1 MLKETITR
9 ILGFTKTL
17 QGYDFNEAVTKH
29 FVVLPILRDLGWNC
43 DNLENLE
50 VFPDKSTESGPVD
63 YALQHDGKARVFIV
77 VKRWPTEPAPDELYD
92 EIAPYVS
99 QEEVDFVVL
108 TNGKT
113 WDCYL
118 PNLPDVPWETR
129 RFCSIDLD
137 NGDEAASDFQKY
149 LSKPYVVNGSAKKAA
164 EAIVKEITPEKPDS
178 REQLLRKVREIIR
191 EIEDKASGGDYI
203 FRGEPECYPKV
214 SSTLYRQYEEILTD
228 RFNVENLQNEM
239 RIAAKEH
246 LPGTTSDFETPVRRL
261 GAAIGI
267 PSEPDYGFETLTE
280 LQHYGGK
287 TNLIDFTTDSRVAL
301 FFACDGSPS
310 KNGRVICLK
319 KGDIKELVE
328 NPREP
333 INPLNRVIA
342 QKSIFVRPRRG
353 FVEFDQD
360 KDVVVIPVVL
370 KKPMLDYLQKY
381 HNISAKTVYNDLH
394 GFIRIQDIHHQA
406 YEALYRGL
414 SAEDKG
420 ELDKAI
426 QNYDKAIELKP
437 DFFGAYNNRGVT
449 YREKHDF
456 DKAIQ
461 NYDKAIEI
469 KPDYADAYNNRG
481 VAYVEKHDFDKAI
494 QNYDKAVEINPR
506 LAEAYN
512 NRGNAYVKK
521 RDFDT
526 AIQDLTT
533 TIEIK
538 PDYAEAYCNR
548 GIAYGEKRDFDKAIQ
563 DYDKAIEIKPDYA
576 EAYNNR
582 GVAYVEKGDFDTA
595 IQDLTTAIEIKPD
608 YAEAYNNRGIAYG
621 EKRDFDTAIQ
631 DLTTTIEIKPD
642 YAEAYNN
649 RGNAYVGK
657 RDFDTA
663 IQDYGKAIEI
673 KPDYADAYY
682 NRGITYGEKRD
693 FDTAIQDFTTT
704 IEIKPDYAEAY
715 NNRGIAY
722 LEKRDFDTAIKD
734 FTTTI
739 EIEPDSADAYCNR
752 GEARMHLGKWD
763 KAKADLTVAK
773 AMGLDIIASFQN
785 DYENVADFE
794 QKNGVQVPPDIAEML
809 TRR

>member
-9 ILGFTKTL
+9 ILGFPETL
-17 QGYDFNEAVTKH
+17 QGYDFNEAATKH

-63 YALQHDGKARVFIV
+63 YALQHDGKSRVFIV
-77 VKRWPTEPAPDELYD
+77 VKRWPTESAHDELYD

-99 QEEVDFVVL
+99 QEESDFVVL

-113 WDCYL
+113 WDFYL

-137 NGDEAASDFQKY
+137 NGNEAVSDFQKY
-149 LSKPYVVNGSAKKAA
+149 LSKPCVVNGSAKKEA
-164 EAIVKEITPEKPDS
+164 EAIVKEITWEKPDS
-178 REQLLRKVREIIR
+178 QELLRRVRKIIR
-191 EIEDKASGGDYI
+191 KIEDKSAGGDYI

-239 RIAAKEH
+239 RIAATEH

-261 GAAIGI
+261 DAAIGI
-267 PSEPDYGFETLTE
+267 PSEPNHVFETLTE

-310 KNGRVICLK
+310 KNGRVICRK

-342 QKSIFVRPRRG
+342 QKSIFVRPRQG
-353 FVEFDQD
+353 FVKFDQG
-360 KDVVVIPVVL
+360 KDVVVIQVDL
-370 KKPMLDYLQKY
+370 KKPMLEYLQKY

-394 GFIRIQDIHHQA
+394 GFIRIQDIHHKA

-437 DFFGAYNNRGVT
+437 DFFIIYN
-449 YREKHDF
+449 
-456 DKAIQ
+456 
-461 NYDKAIEI
+461 
-469 KPDYADAYNNRG
+469 
-481 VAYVEKHDFDKAI
+481 
-494 QNYDKAVEINPR
+494 
-506 LAEAYN
+506 
-512 NRGNAYVKK
+512 
-521 RDFDT
+521 
-526 AIQDLTT
+526 
-533 TIEIK
+533 
-538 PDYAEAYCNR
+538 NR
-548 GIAYGEKRDFDKAIQ
+548 GIAYSKKGDFDKAIQ
-563 DYDKAIEIKPDYA
+563 D
-576 EAYNNR
+576 
-582 GVAYVEKGDFDTA
+582 F
-595 IQDLTTAIEIKPD
+595 TTA
-608 YAEAYNNRGIAYG
+608 
-621 EKRDFDTAIQ
+621 
-631 DLTTTIEIKPD
+631 IEIKPD

-657 RDFDTA
+657 RDFDKAIQNYDKAIQNYDKAVEIKPRLAEAYSNRGVAYHEKHDSDKA
-663 IQDYGKAIEI
+663 IQDFTTAIEI
-673 KPDYADAYY
+673 KPDYAEAYN
-682 NRGITYGEKRD
+682 NRGFAYSEKRD
-693 FDTAIQDFTTT
+693 FDKAIQNYGKA

-715 NNRGIAY
+715 NNRGIVY
-722 LEKRDFDTAIKD
+722 RRKGDFDKAIQNYDKAIELKPDYAEAYNNRGFAYRRKGDFDKAIQDFTTTVEINHRLAEAYHGRGIAYFEKSDFDKAIKD

-739 EIEPDSADAYCNR
+739 ELEPDSADTYFIR
-752 GEARMHLGKWD
+752 GIAGMHLSQWE
-763 KAKADLTVAK
+763 KAKADLMVARDK
-773 AMGLDIIASFQN
+773 GLDIVVRFHNAWESVRN
-785 DYENVADFE
+785 FE
-794 QKNGVQVPPDIAEML
+794 KENGVQVPPDIAEML

>member
-9 ILGFTKTL
+9 ILGFPETL
-17 QGYDFNEAVTKH
+17 QGNDFNEAATKH

-113 WDCYL
+113 WLFYL
-118 PNLPDVPWETR
+118 PELLDVSWKTG

-149 LSKPYVVNGSAKKAA
+149 LSKPDVVNGSAREAAEA
-164 EAIVKEITPEKPDS
+164 EAIVKEITWEKPDS
-178 REQLLRKVREIIR
+178 QEQLRRKVREIIR

-214 SSTLYRQYEEILTD
+214 SSTLYRQYEEILPD
-228 RFNVENLQNEM
+228 RFNVEGVQNEM
-239 RIAAKEH
+239 LIAAKEH

-310 KNGRVICLK
+310 KNGRVIFQK

-342 QKSIFVRPRRG
+342 QKSIFVRPLRG

-370 KKPMLDYLQKY
+370 KKPMLEYLQKY

-394 GFIRIQDIHHQA
+394 GFIRIQDIHHKA

-414 SAEDKG
+414 SAADKG
-420 ELDKAI
+420 DFDKAI

-437 DFFGAYNNRGVT
+437 DFFGAYNNRGVA
-449 YREKHDF
+449 YVAKRDF

-461 NYDKAIEI
+461 NYDKAIE
-469 KPDYADAYNNRG
+469 
-481 VAYVEKHDFDKAI
+481 
-494 QNYDKAVEINPR
+494 
-506 LAEAYN
+506 L
-512 NRGNAYVKK
+512 
-521 RDFDT
+521 
-526 AIQDLTT
+526 
-533 TIEIK
+533 
-538 PDYAEAYCNR
+538 
-548 GIAYGEKRDFDKAIQ
+548 
-563 DYDKAIEIKPDYA
+563 
-576 EAYNNR
+576 
-582 GVAYVEKGDFDTA
+582 
-595 IQDLTTAIEIKPD
+595 
-608 YAEAYNNRGIAYG
+608 
-621 EKRDFDTAIQ
+621 
-631 DLTTTIEIKPD
+631 
-642 YAEAYNN
+642 
-649 RGNAYVGK
+649 
-657 RDFDTA
+657 
-663 IQDYGKAIEI
+663 

-682 NRGITYGEKRD
+682 NRGIAYVAKRD
-693 FDTAIQDFTTT
+693 FDKAIQNYDKAIELKPDYAKAYNNRGVAYGKKRDFDKAIQNYDKAIELKPDYAKAYNNRGLAYGKKRDFDKAIQDFTTT
-704 IEIKPDYAEAY
+704 IELKPDFAVAY
-715 NNRGIAY
+715 YG
-722 LEKRDFDTAIKD
+722 
-734 FTTTI
+734 
-739 EIEPDSADAYCNR
+739 R
-752 GEARMHLGKWD
+752 GEAWMHMSEWN

-773 AMGLDIIASFQN
+773 TRRLDIINAFQN

-794 QKNGVQVPPDIAEML
+794 QKNGVQVPPDIKEML
-809 TRR
+809 TPA

>member
-9 ILGFTKTL
+9 ILGFPETL
-17 QGYDFNEAVTKH
+17 QGNDFNEAATKH

-77 VKRWPTEPAPDELYD
+77 VKRWPTERAPDELYD

-113 WDCYL
+113 WDFYL

-137 NGDEAASDFQKY
+137 NRDEAVSDFQKY

-164 EAIVKEITPEKPDS
+164 EAIVKEITWEKPDS
-178 REQLLRKVREIIR
+178 QELLRRVRKIIR
-191 EIEDKASGGDYI
+191 KIEDKSAGGDYI

-267 PSEPDYGFETLTE
+267 PSEPNHVFETLTE

-310 KNGRVICLK
+310 KNGRVIFRK

-360 KDVVVIPVVL
+360 KDVVMIPVVL
-370 KKPMLDYLQKY
+370 KKPMLEYLQKY

-394 GFIRIQDIHHQA
+394 GFIRIQDIHHKA

-414 SAEDKG
+414 SAADKG
-420 ELDKAI
+420 
-426 QNYDKAIELKP
+426 
-437 DFFGAYNNRGVT
+437 
-449 YREKHDF
+449 DF

-469 KPDYADAYNNRG
+469 KPDFFGAYNS
-481 VAYVEKHDFDKAI
+481 
-494 QNYDKAVEINPR
+494 
-506 LAEAYN
+506 
-512 NRGNAYVKK
+512 
-521 RDFDT
+521 
-526 AIQDLTT
+526 
-533 TIEIK
+533 
-538 PDYAEAYCNR
+538 R
-548 GIAYGEKRDFDKAIQ
+548 GIAYGEKDDFDTAIQ
-563 DYDKAIEIKPDYA
+563 NYDKAIEIKPDYA

-582 GVAYVEKGDFDTA
+582 GVAYGEKDDFDTA
-595 IQDLTTAIEIKPD
+595 IQNYDKAIEIKPRLAGAYYGRGIAYFEKRDFDKAIQNYDKAIEIKPD
-608 YAEAYNNRGIAYG
+608 YAEAYSNRGVAHV
-621 EKRDFDTAIQ
+621 EKRDFDKAIQ
-631 DLTTTIEIKPD
+631 NYDKAIEIKPRL
-642 YAEAYNN
+642 AEAYNN
-649 RGNAYVGK
+649 RGVAYVKK
-657 RDFDTA
+657 RDFDKA
-663 IQDYGKAIEI
+663 IQNYDKAIEI
-673 KPDYADAYY
+673 K
-682 NRGITYGEKRD
+682 
-693 FDTAIQDFTTT
+693 
-704 IEIKPDYAEAY
+704 
-715 NNRGIAY
+715 
-722 LEKRDFDTAIKD
+722 
-734 FTTTI
+734 
-739 EIEPDSADAYCNR
+739 PDSADAYCNR
-752 GEARMHLGKWD
+752 GEAWMHMSEWD

-773 AMGLDIIASFQN
+773 AVGLDIIDSFQN
-785 DYENVADFE
+785 DYENVEDFE
-794 QKNGVQVPPDIAEML
+794 QKNGVQVPPDIKEML
-809 TRR
+809 TPA

>member
-9 ILGFTKTL
+9 ILGFTETL
-17 QGYDFNEAVTKH
+17 QRNDSNEAATKH

-63 YALQHDGKARVFIV
+63 YALQHDGKSRVFIV

-113 WDCYL
+113 WDFYL

-149 LSKPYVVNGSAKKAA
+149 LSKPYVVNGSAREEA
-164 EAIVKEITPEKPDS
+164 EAIVKKSTREKPDS
-178 REQLLRKVREIIR
+178 QELLRRVRKIIR
-191 EIEDKASGGDYI
+191 KIEDKSAGGDYI

-214 SSTLYRQYEEILTD
+214 SSTLYRQYEEFLI
-228 RFNVENLQNEM
+228 NVEEVQNEM
-239 RIAAKEH
+239 LIAATEH

-261 GAAIGI
+261 DAAIGI
-267 PSEPDYGFETLTE
+267 PSEPNHDFETLTE

-342 QKSIFVRPRRG
+342 QKSIFVRPHQG
-353 FVEFDQD
+353 FVKFDRD
-360 KDVVVIPVVL
+360 KDVVVIRVDL

-394 GFIRIQDIHHQA
+394 GFIRIQDIHHKA

-414 SAEDKG
+414 SAADKG
-420 ELDKAI
+420 DL
-426 QNYDKAIELKP
+426 
-437 DFFGAYNNRGVT
+437 
-449 YREKHDF
+449 

-469 KPDYADAYNNRG
+469 KPDFFIIYNNRGIAYSKKGDFDTAIQDFTTAIEINPDYAEAYNNRG
-481 VAYVEKHDFDKAI
+481 NAYSEKRDFDKAI
-494 QNYDKAVEINPR
+494 QNYDKAVEIKPR
-506 LAEAYN
+506 LAEAYS
-512 NRGNAYVKK
+512 NRGVAYHEKH
-521 RDFDT
+521 DFDT
-526 AIQDLTT
+526 AIQDFTT
-533 TIEIK
+533 
-538 PDYAEAYCNR
+538 
-548 GIAYGEKRDFDKAIQ
+548 
-563 DYDKAIEIKPDYA
+563 AIEINPDYA

-582 GVAYVEKGDFDTA
+582 GFAYSERDFDKA
-595 IQDLTTAIEIKPD
+595 IQNYDKAIEINPD
-608 YAEAYNNRGIAYG
+608 YAEAYNNRGFAYRRKG
-621 EKRDFDTAIQ
+621 
-631 DLTTTIEIKPD
+631 
-642 YAEAYNN
+642 
-649 RGNAYVGK
+649 
-657 RDFDTA
+657 
-663 IQDYGKAIEI
+663 
-673 KPDYADAYY
+673 
-682 NRGITYGEKRD
+682 D

-704 IEIKPDYAEAY
+704 IELNPRLAEAY
-715 NNRGIAY
+715 HGRGIAY
-722 LEKRDFDTAIKD
+722 FEKRDFDKAIKD

-739 EIEPDSADAYCNR
+739 ERKPDYAGAYNNRGIAYVEKRDFDKAIQNYDKAIELNPRLAEAYHGRGVAHGKKGDFDTAIQDFTTTIETKPDSANAYCFR
-752 GEARMHLGKWD
+752 GEAWMHLSEWD

-773 AMGLDIIASFQN
+773 DRGVDIIASFQN

-794 QKNGVQVPPDIAEML
+794 QKNGITVPPDIKEML
-809 TRR
+809 TPA

>member
-9 ILGFTKTL
+9 ILGFTETL
-17 QGYDFNEAVTKH
+17 QRNDSNEAATKH

-77 VKRWPTEPAPDELYD
+77 VKRWPTESAPDELYD
-92 EIAPYVS
+92 EITPYVS

-113 WDCYL
+113 WDFYL

-129 RFCSIDLD
+129 KFCSIELD
-137 NGDEAASDFQKY
+137 NGSEAVSDFQKY
-149 LSKPYVVNGSAKKAA
+149 LSKPDVVNGSAREAAEA
-164 EAIVKEITPEKPDS
+164 EAIVKKSTPEKPDS
-178 REQLLRKVREIIR
+178 QEQLLRKVREIIL
-191 EIEDKASGGDYI
+191 EIEDKSSGGDYI

-214 SSTLYRQYEEILTD
+214 SSTLYRQYEEILTN
-228 RFNVENLQNEM
+228 RSNVEDFQNEM
-239 RIAAKEH
+239 LIAAKEH
-246 LPGTTSDFETPVRRL
+246 LPGTTSDFETSVRRL

-267 PSEPDYGFETLTE
+267 PSEPDHDFETLTE

-310 KNGRVICLK
+310 KNGRVIFRK
-319 KGDIKELVE
+319 KGDMKKLVE

-342 QKSIFVRPRRG
+342 QKSIFVRPLRG
-353 FVEFDQD
+353 FVEFDPD

-370 KKPMLDYLQKY
+370 KKPMLEYLQKY

-394 GFIRIQDIHHQA
+394 GFIRIQDIHHKA
-406 YEALYRGL
+406 YEAFYRGL
-414 SAEDKG
+414 SAMDKG
-420 ELDKAI
+420 DFDKAI
-426 QNYDKAIELKP
+426 KDFTTAIELKP
-437 DFFGAYNNRGVT
+437 DFFVAYNNRGNA
-449 YREKHDF
+449 YSRKGDF

-461 NYDKAIEI
+461 DFTTAI
-469 KPDYADAYNNRG
+469 
-481 VAYVEKHDFDKAI
+481 
-494 QNYDKAVEINPR
+494 EINPR

-512 NRGNAYVKK
+512 NRGIDYVQKGDFDKAIQDFTTAIEIKPRLAEAYYGRGVAYGKK

-526 AIQDLTT
+526 AIQNYDK

-538 PDYAEAYCNR
+538 PDFAEAYCGR
-548 GIAYGEKRDFDKAIQ
+548 GIAY
-563 DYDKAIEIKPDYA
+563 
-576 EAYNNR
+576 
-582 GVAYVEKGDFDTA
+582 V
-595 IQDLTTAIEIKPD
+595 
-608 YAEAYNNRGIAYG
+608 

-631 DLTTTIEIKPD
+631 NYDKAIEIKPRL
-642 YAEAYNN
+642 AEAYHV
-649 RGNAYVGK
+649 RGVAYVEK

-663 IQDYGKAIEI
+663 IQNYDKAIEI
-673 KPDYADAYY
+673 NPRLAEAYDG
-682 NRGITYGEKRD
+682 RGIAYLEKRD
-693 FDTAIQDFTTT
+693 FDKAIQDFTTT
-704 IEIKPDYAEAY
+704 IEIKPDFAEAY

-722 LEKRDFDTAIKD
+722 LEKRDFDTAIQDYDKA
-734 FTTTI
+734 I
-739 EIEPDSADAYCNR
+739 EIKPDFFGAYCNR
-752 GEARMHLGKWD
+752 GEAWMHMSEWD

-773 AMGLDIIASFQN
+773 DRGVDIIASFQN
-785 DYENVADFE
+785 DYENVADFA
-794 QKNGVQVPPDIAEML
+794 QKNGITVPPDIKEML
-809 TRR
+809 TPA

>member
-9 ILGFTKTL
+9 ILGFPGTL
-17 QGYDFNEAVTKH
+17 QGYDFNEAATKH

-63 YALQHDGKARVFIV
+63 YALQRDGKARVFIV
-77 VKRWPTEPAPDELYD
+77 VKRWPTESAPDELYD

-113 WDCYL
+113 WDFYL

-149 LSKPYVVNGSAKKAA
+149 LSKPYVVNGSAREEA
-164 EAIVKEITPEKPDS
+164 EAIVKKSTREKPDS
-178 REQLLRKVREIIR
+178 QELLRRVRKIIR
-191 EIEDKASGGDYI
+191 KIEDKSAGGDYI

-228 RFNVENLQNEM
+228 RAKVENLQNEM
-239 RIAAKEH
+239 LIAAKEH

-310 KNGRVICLK
+310 KNGRVICQK

-342 QKSIFVRPRRG
+342 QKSIFVRPLRG
-353 FVEFDQD
+353 FVEFDPD

-370 KKPMLDYLQKY
+370 KKPMLEYLQKY

-394 GFIRIQDIHHQA
+394 GFIRIQDIHHKA
-406 YEALYRGL
+406 YEAFYRGF
-414 SAEDKG
+414 SAMDKG
-420 ELDKAI
+420 DFDKAIKDFTTAIELKPDFFVAYNNRGNAYSRKGDFDKAIQDFTTAIELNPRLAEAYNNRGIDYVQKGDFDKAIQDFTTAIEINPRLAEAYYGRGVAYGKKRDFDKAI
-426 QNYDKAIELKP
+426 QNYDKTIEIKPRLAEAYCNRGVAYVEKGDFDKAIQDFTTAIEIKP
-437 DFFGAYNNRGVT
+437 DYADAYNNRGIA
-449 YREKHDF
+449 YGEKHDF
-456 DKAIQ
+456 DTAIQNYGKAIEIKPDFAEAYYNRGITYVEKHDFDTAIQ

-469 KPDYADAYNNRG
+469 KPDYA
-481 VAYVEKHDFDKAI
+481 E
-494 QNYDKAVEINPR
+494 
-506 LAEAYN
+506 
-512 NRGNAYVKK
+512 
-521 RDFDT
+521 
-526 AIQDLTT
+526 
-533 TIEIK
+533 
-538 PDYAEAYCNR
+538 
-548 GIAYGEKRDFDKAIQ
+548 
-563 DYDKAIEIKPDYA
+563 
-576 EAYNNR
+576 
-582 GVAYVEKGDFDTA
+582 
-595 IQDLTTAIEIKPD
+595 
-608 YAEAYNNRGIAYG
+608 
-621 EKRDFDTAIQ
+621 
-631 DLTTTIEIKPD
+631 
-642 YAEAYNN
+642 
-649 RGNAYVGK
+649 
-657 RDFDTA
+657 
-663 IQDYGKAIEI
+663 
-673 KPDYADAYY
+673 
-682 NRGITYGEKRD
+682 
-693 FDTAIQDFTTT
+693 
-704 IEIKPDYAEAY
+704 
-715 NNRGIAY
+715 
-722 LEKRDFDTAIKD
+722 
-734 FTTTI
+734 
-739 EIEPDSADAYCNR
+739 AYCNR
-752 GEARMHLGKWD
+752 GEAWMHMSEWD

-773 AMGLDIIASFQN
+773 AMGLDIIDSFQN
-785 DYENVADFE
+785 DYENIADFE
-794 QKNGVQVPPDIAEML
+794 QKNGVQVPPDIAKML

>member
-9 ILGFTKTL
+9 ILGFPGTL
-17 QGYDFNEAVTKH
+17 QGYDFNEAATKH

-50 VFPDKSTESGPVD
+50 VFPDKNTESGPVD

-113 WDCYL
+113 WDFYL

-178 REQLLRKVREIIR
+178 REQLLRKVREIIL
-191 EIEDKASGGDYI
+191 EIEDKSSGGDYI
-203 FRGEPECYPKV
+203 FRGEPECYRKV

-228 RFNVENLQNEM
+228 RSNVEGAQNEM
-239 RIAAKEH
+239 LIAAKEH

-267 PSEPDYGFETLTE
+267 PSEPNHVFETLTE

-310 KNGRVICLK
+310 KNGRVIFRK

-360 KDVVVIPVVL
+360 KDVVMIPVVL
-370 KKPMLDYLQKY
+370 KKPMLEYLQKY

-394 GFIRIQDIHHQA
+394 GFIRIQDIHHKA

-414 SAEDKG
+414 SAADKG
-420 ELDKAI
+420 DFDKAI

-437 DFFGAYNNRGVT
+437 DFFGAYNSRGIA
-449 YREKHDF
+449 YRRKGDF

-469 KPDYADAYNNRG
+469 KPDFAEAYNNRG
-481 VAYVEKHDFDKAI
+481 AAYAEKRDFDKAIQNFTTAIKIKPDFAEAYCNRGNAYDEKHDFDKAIQDFTTAIELKPDFAEAYNNRGIAYGGKRDFDKAI
-494 QNYDKAVEINPR
+494 QNYDKAIEIKPDFAEAYCNRGVAYVEKRDFDKAIQNYDKAIEIKPR

-512 NRGNAYVKK
+512 NRGIAYV
-521 RDFDT
+521 
-526 AIQDLTT
+526 
-533 TIEIK
+533 
-538 PDYAEAYCNR
+538 
-548 GIAYGEKRDFDKAIQ
+548 EKRDFDKAIQ
-563 DYDKAIEIKPDYA
+563 NYDKAIEIKPDFA
-576 EAYNNR
+576 E
-582 GVAYVEKGDFDTA
+582 
-595 IQDLTTAIEIKPD
+595 
-608 YAEAYNNRGIAYG
+608 
-621 EKRDFDTAIQ
+621 
-631 DLTTTIEIKPD
+631 
-642 YAEAYNN
+642 
-649 RGNAYVGK
+649 
-657 RDFDTA
+657 
-663 IQDYGKAIEI
+663 
-673 KPDYADAYY
+673 
-682 NRGITYGEKRD
+682 
-693 FDTAIQDFTTT
+693 
-704 IEIKPDYAEAY
+704 
-715 NNRGIAY
+715 
-722 LEKRDFDTAIKD
+722 
-734 FTTTI
+734 
-739 EIEPDSADAYCNR
+739 AYCNR
-752 GEARMHLGKWD
+752 GEAWMHMSEWD

-773 AMGLDIIASFQN
+773 AMGLDIIDSFQN
-785 DYENVADFE
+785 DYENIADFE
-794 QKNGVQVPPDIAEML
+794 QKNGITVPADIKEML
-809 TRR
+809 TPA

>member
-1 MLKETITR
+1 MLKETINR
-9 ILGFTKTL
+9 ILGFTETL
-17 QGYDFNEAVTKH
+17 QGDDFNEAATKH

-77 VKRWPTEPAPDELYD
+77 VKRWPTEPAPDKLDD

-113 WDCYL
+113 WLFYL
-118 PNLPDVPWETR
+118 PDLDAPWETR
-129 RFCSIDLD
+129 RFCAIDLD
-137 NGDEAASDFQKY
+137 NRDEAASNFQKY
-149 LSKPYVVNGSAKKAA
+149 LSKPYVVNGSAREAA
-164 EAIVKEITPEKPDS
+164 KAIVEEITWEKPDF
-178 REQLLRKVREIIR
+178 REIIL
-191 EIEDKASGGDYI
+191 EIEDKASGGNYI

-214 SSTLYRQYEEILTD
+214 SSTLYRQYEKILTD
-228 RFNVENLQNEM
+228 RFNVENFQNEM
-239 RIAAKEH
+239 LIAAKEH
-246 LPGTTSDFETPVRRL
+246 LPGTTRDFETPVRRL

-267 PSEPDYGFETLTE
+267 PSEPDHGFETLTE

-287 TNLIDFTTDSRVAL
+287 TNLIDFTTDYRVAL

-310 KNGRVICLK
+310 KNGRVIVRK
-319 KGDIKELVE
+319 KGEIEDLVE

-342 QKSIFVRPRRG
+342 QKSIFVRPLRG

-370 KKPMLDYLQKY
+370 KKPMLEYLQKY

-394 GFIRIQDIHHQA
+394 GFIRIQDIHHKA
-406 YEALYRGL
+406 YEAFYRGL
-414 SAEDKG
+414 SAMDKG
-420 ELDKAI
+420 DFDKAIKDFTTAIELKPDFFVAYNNRGAAYGEKHDFDKAIQDFSTTIEIKPDYATAYNNRGNAYSRKGDFDTAI

-437 DFFGAYNNRGVT
+437 D
-449 YREKHDF
+449 
-456 DKAIQ
+456 
-461 NYDKAIEI
+461 
-469 KPDYADAYNNRG
+469 YAT
-481 VAYVEKHDFDKAI
+481 
-494 QNYDKAVEINPR
+494 
-506 LAEAYN
+506 AYN
-512 NRGNAYVKK
+512 NRGNAYGDLG
-521 RDFDT
+521 DFDT

-538 PDYAEAYCNR
+538 PDFAEAYNNR
-548 GIAYGEKRDFDKAIQ
+548 GTAYGGKRDFDTAIK

-582 GVAYVEKGDFDTA
+582 GIAYV
-595 IQDLTTAIEIKPD
+595 
-608 YAEAYNNRGIAYG
+608 

-631 DLTTTIEIKPD
+631 NFTTAIEIKPD
-642 YAEAYNN
+642 DADAYCG
-649 RGNAYVGK
+649 RGVAYVGK

-663 IQDYGKAIEI
+663 IQNYDNAIEI
-673 KPDYADAYY
+673 KPDYA
-682 NRGITYGEKRD
+682 T
-693 FDTAIQDFTTT
+693 
-704 IEIKPDYAEAY
+704 
-715 NNRGIAY
+715 
-722 LEKRDFDTAIKD
+722 
-734 FTTTI
+734 
-739 EIEPDSADAYCNR
+739 AYCNR
-752 GEARMHLGKWD
+752 GEARMHMSEWD
-763 KAKADLTVAK
+763 KAKEDLTVAK

-794 QKNGVQVPPDIAEML
+794 QKNGVQVPADIKEML
-809 TRR
+809 TPE